1 MEEIDKF
8 NQKLMLYQNCLEIW
22 SKVNVIPDGL
32 EICINAVLGQN
43 LVLIDSIQFMN
54 SASLQNWF
62 KTCETKNLTIC
73 HNNFEENNYS

>member
-8 NQKLMLYQNCLEIW
+8 NQKLMLYQNCLEIC
-22 SKVNVIPDGL
+22 VN
-32 EICINAVLGQN
+32 AMLGQN